1 MNTETVIAVVSLAVA
16 AVAVVV
22 LLLLYKRGFLSKDT
36 ISFISK
42 AIDALPRYE
51 DTFVS
56 SLVYWCRLAV
66 DAVDQMVKNG
76 TVKEDN
82 NERKGTALGLV
93 MQYAAV
99 DGKELTGEQ
108 FKAADSIVE
117 SIIGR
122 EHKEGKQP
130 VPLIAVG
137 ALETIKEAE
146 ADPAEDDDGNVQNGG
161 E

>member
-1 MNTETVIAVVSLAVA
+1 MNSETLLTVA
-16 AVAVVV
+16 ALIVAGVAIVI

-42 AIDALPRYE
+42 AIDALPKYE
-51 DTFVS
+51 DTFLS

-76 TVKEDN
+76 TVKEDD
-82 NERKGTALGLV
+82 NERKGTALSLV

-99 DGKELTGEQ
+99 DGKQLTGDQ

-122 EHKEGKQP
+122 EHKEGPQP
-130 VPLIAVG
+130 VPLIAVQRVT
-137 ALETIKEAE
+137 ETATADQAE
-146 ADPAEDDDGNVQNGG
+146 EPEQAG
-161 E
+161 ETEE

>member
-1 MNTETVIAVVSLAVA
+1 MDTKTIITVISLLIA
-16 AVAVVV
+16 AAAIV
-22 LLLLYKRGFLSKDT
+22 LLLVLYKKGALSQDT
-36 ISFISK
+36 ITFIAK
-42 AIDALPRYE
+42 AIDALPKYE

-66 DAVDQMVKNG
+66 DAVDQMVRNG
-76 TVKEDN
+76 TIEEDDN
-82 NERKGTALGLV
+82 KRKGTAMNLV

-99 DGKELTGEQ
+99 DGKQLTGDQ

-122 EHKEGKQP
+122 EHKEGPQP
-130 VPLIAVG
+130 VPLIAIG
-137 ALETIKEAE
+137 EFEDAGEAKENTQ
-146 ADPAEDDDGNVQNGG
+146 DGG

>member
-1 MNTETVIAVVSLAVA
+1 MNSETLLTVA
-16 AVAVVV
+16 ALIVAGVAIVI

-42 AIDALPRYE
+42 AIDALPKYE
-51 DTFVS
+51 DTFLS

-66 DAVDQMVKNG
+66 YAVDQMVKNG
-76 TVKEDN
+76 TVKEDD
-82 NERKGTALGLV
+82 NERKGTALSLV

-99 DGKELTGEQ
+99 DGKQLTGDQ

-122 EHKEGKQP
+122 EHKEGPQP
-130 VPLIAVG
+130 VPLIAVQRVT
-137 ALETIKEAE
+137 ETATADQAE
-146 ADPAEDDDGNVQNGG
+146 EPEQAG
-161 E
+161 ETEE